1 MGRDFNSSL
10 LLIPHMGLE
19 VYLVISLTGF
29 SVEIEERKRFI
40 LVFFNTANIAVIK
53 CVVNIDLQ
61 MS

>member
-19 VYLVISLTGF
+19 VYLVIALTGS

-40 LVFFNTANIAVIK
+40 LVFFNTANIALIK
-53 CVVNIDLQ
+53 CVVNVDLQ
-61 MS
+61 MN

>member
-19 VYLVISLTGF
+19 VYLVISLTGS

-53 CVVNIDLQ
+53 CVVNVDLQ
-61 MS
+61 MN

>member
-19 VYLVISLTGF
+19 VYLVISLTGS

-40 LVFFNTANIAVIK
+40 LVLFNTANIAVIK
-53 CVVNIDLQ
+53 CVVNVDLQ
-61 MS
+61 MN

>member
-19 VYLVISLTGF
+19 VYLVISLTGS

-40 LVFFNTANIAVIK
+40 LVFFNTANIALIK
-53 CVVNIDLQ
+53 CVVNVDLQ
-61 MS
+61 MN